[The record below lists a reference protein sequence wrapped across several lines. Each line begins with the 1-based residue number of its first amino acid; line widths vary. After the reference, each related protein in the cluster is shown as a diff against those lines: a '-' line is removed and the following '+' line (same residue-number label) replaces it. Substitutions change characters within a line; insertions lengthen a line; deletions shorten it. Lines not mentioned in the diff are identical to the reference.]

1 MRACQATS
9 AKAVSMPDLVKDVAE
24 LRGALQGELAT
35 IAAAAAAGTSGG
47 GGGWAGNALWLGAD
61 EAEAAATALLPKLA
75 SAREATQALLFEV
88 VALEVGV
95 FPSSCVLPGLLW
107 HSILCFSVEHASP
120 QINMLP
126 TVVLAAAACTPSNE
140 Q

>member
-35 IAAAAAAGTSGG
+35 IAAAAAAGAGG
-47 GGGWAGNALWLGAD
+47 GRGGWGGNALWLGAD

-75 SAREATQALLFEV
+75 AAREATQALLFEV
-88 VALEVGV
+88 VALEVCGRPPL
-95 FPSSCVLPGLLW
+95 FLGSLPPAPLCVTAAVARLLSAW
-107 HSILCFSVEHASP
+107 ALGAG
-120 QINMLP
+120 
-126 TVVLAAAACTPSNE
+126 TPSC
-140 Q
+140 